1 MLDLFNYAY
10 LHISIWVQND
20 KVSPAAV
27 FTQLRG
33 ARKANN
39 DQVAID
45 VEMDR
50 DKPLDDEDDDKGEHI
65 SCVLNTD
72 SLSVLFAG

>member
-1 MLDLFNYAY
+1 MFIYAY

-20 KVSPAAV
+20 KASPAAV
-27 FTQLRG
+27 VTQLRG

-45 VEMDR
+45 VDMEK
-50 DKPLDDEDDDKGEHI
+50 DKPLVDEDDDKGEHT

-72 SLSVLFAG
+72 SLTVLFSG